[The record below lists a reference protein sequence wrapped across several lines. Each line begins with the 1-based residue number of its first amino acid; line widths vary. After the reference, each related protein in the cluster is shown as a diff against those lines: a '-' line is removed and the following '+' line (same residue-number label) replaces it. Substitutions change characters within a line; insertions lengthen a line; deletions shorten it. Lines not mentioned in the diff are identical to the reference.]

1 MRRSSR
7 RARSSGAGAAVLIIA
22 GGRGARLWPETR
34 VTRPKP
40 LLRLSGRRSLIEET
54 IARHQPLVPRNRIF
68 VLVPRSQAP
77 SFRRAL
83 RGVLAAGNLLVEPQ
97 ERGTAVAIAYGC
109 ALIRRRL
116 GEVMLAVMP
125 ADHYVAPPAAFR
137 RTLRAA
143 LKLASRH
150 RTIALIGVPPAR
162 ADPGYGYFQ
171 TGAPLDGGF
180 RVVRFVEKPSI
191 ASARRMIRSGRFL
204 WNAGMFV
211 MSSQTL
217 AARLG
222 EHCPAL
228 AAAMDQFGASASNT
242 RRLYAR
248 LRLDSFDRAVIEK
261 SAGTLAVRASFQW
274 HDVGSWEGLW
284 EAMRGDRRNVLAGRV
299 LALDSDGILAR
310 AGRRLIVML
319 GVEDLIAID
328 TTDALLIA
336 RRSRSQEVRRV
347 IDELAR
353 GGLHRYL

>member
-1 MRRSSR
+1 LRRSSR
-7 RARSSGAGAAVLIIA
+7 RAHPFGAQAAVLIIA
-22 GGRGARLWPETR
+22 GGRGTRLWPETR

-54 IARHQPLVPRNRIF
+54 IARHQPLVPRERIF
-68 VLVPRSQAP
+68 VLVPRSQAIF
-77 SFRRAL
+77 FRRAL
-83 RGVLAAGNLLVEPQ
+83 RGVLARGNLLIEPE
-97 ERGTAVAIAYGC
+97 ERGTTVAIAYGC

-150 RTIALIGVPPAR
+150 RTIALIGVRPAR
-162 ADPGYGYFQ
+162 PDPGYGYFQ
-171 TGAPLDGGF
+171 IGAPLDGGY

-191 ASARRMIRSGRFL
+191 LIARRMIRSGRFL

-228 AAAMDQFGASASNT
+228 AAAMDQFSASAPGA

-248 LRLDSFDRAVIEK
+248 LHFDSFDRAVIEK
-261 SAGTLAVRASFQW
+261 SAGTLAVRAGFQW

-284 EAMRGDRRNVLAGRV
+284 EAMRGDQRNVLAGRV
-299 LALDSDGILAR
+299 LALDSDGIFAR
-310 AGRRLIVML
+310 ADNRLIVIL

-328 TTDALLIA
+328 TADALLIA
-336 RRSRSQEVRRV
+336 RRSRSQDVRRV
-347 IDELAR
+347 TEELTR